1 MSEGLPHVTQLLCR
15 VNCWK
20 QLMPRTK
27 TRRAGAWCT
36 SMYLRVGRV
45 FMILV
50 LTRLPPSHWKHSAAI
65 FSTFFNP
72 RPRMKLYDVIHIL
85 CRYYVG
91 LCNVLLFCWFCC
103 VFLFCPSFVANSQQ
117 DDEAYVTD
125 GQMFAWSFEMFWSE
139 TSPGCF
145 HVFRRFHHIC
155 AFVTVPVLKRQEDR
169 MRNRLVLIDYFG
181 RCSVHWILSGQ
192 AFIKHSETNANACGV
207 RWCVGLRCLHSTC
220 RFLVRKVSQITT
232 ANRPM
237 CCRKPSRLK
246 GNWDMFSIAI
256 SSYIF

>member
-1 MSEGLPHVTQLLCR
+1 MFYCFVDFVVFSYFVLSLWQT
-15 VNCWK
+15 VNRMMK
-20 QLMPRTK
+20 Q
-27 TRRAGAWCT
+27 
-36 SMYLRVGRV
+36 
-45 FMILV
+45 
-50 LTRLPPSHWKHSAAI
+50 
-65 FSTFFNP
+65 
-72 RPRMKLYDVIHIL
+72 
-85 CRYYVG
+85 
-91 LCNVLLFCWFCC
+91 
-103 VFLFCPSFVANSQQ
+103 
-117 DDEAYVTD
+117 
-125 GQMFAWSFEMFWSE
+125 MFWSE

-169 MRNRLVLIDYFG
+169 MRNRLVFIDYFG

-192 AFIKHSETNANACGV
+192 AFIKHSETNANVCGV

-256 SSYIF
+256 GSYIFLNQTWTKCE